1 MFPPGWPI
9 WWVLLNLCLSARGL
23 EIIDYDGKDVI
34 YKQGLSE
41 CTVTDEVLNTDTD
54 DAVDVQKLTPKF
66 KFCCKDTVA
75 CKLCL
80 VIDAELYIHVDND
93 KGSEDHS
100 GNDEEGY
107 GDPKASVTVCYKA
120 ALTMPTCKKV
130 EFTVN
135 QKTLNATMSMVI
147 YEPAGITFSS
157 NVLVYYLKPP
167 NLVGQNIVVPSLD
180 EVCSQRLQNH
190 TEECYV
196 ARVRSVINQAMN
208 RVELEFA
215 GGNMSLPSVCAKNE
229 KNGRCEALNRM
240 TIPLYSVTPCMCLEA
255 WQEDDKRPQRSL
267 SCPFTS
273 LFQKNVWQ
281 NVSVSVG
288 QGQMSNHGPML
299 LWKLSAPCRLEGEVW
314 PCTAG
319 LTENSCSEVKGF
331 RQQLENGTWRQNI
344 NGRWEKTEVFEDI
357 DPQLSQ
363 CVMVKVKGEGPLLG
377 PICYNKTG
385 RWRWSLLVVAVML
398 LVCLTALIFYLLHD
412 FVKRWVWSWHH
423 GGFVKIGRK
432 GHVVLLSPPDV
443 DNGVSEWVCRL
454 GSLLCNH
461 GFSVSVDQWSRKE
474 QCALGPLPWL
484 HSQLL
489 EVNSL
494 GGRVVLVLTH
504 KALERVEEWTHQ
516 HREVDNGLPQVWSPY
531 SDVFTASLSL
541 IQADNLLGKAG
552 ERFLLVKSDSFA
564 LQPLSGDKTLPE
576 LLQGLSLFQL
586 PYHTKSLLS
595 ELTVGGQRRPS
606 GGKTWTGYNLGCL

>member
-1 MFPPGWPI
+1 MQI
-9 WWVLLNLCLSARGL
+9 TTEHTNSLT
-23 EIIDYDGKDVI
+23 IISLFVPLF
-34 YKQGLSE
+34 LSE
-41 CTVTDEVLNTDTD
+41 V
-54 DAVDVQKLTPKF
+54 
-66 KFCCKDTVA
+66 
-75 CKLCL
+75 
-80 VIDAELYIHVDND
+80 
-93 KGSEDHS
+93 
-100 GNDEEGY
+100 
-107 GDPKASVTVCYKA
+107 
-120 ALTMPTCKKV
+120 
-130 EFTVN
+130 
-135 QKTLNATMSMVI
+135 
-147 YEPAGITFSS
+147 
-157 NVLVYYLKPP
+157 
-167 NLVGQNIVVPSLD
+167 
-180 EVCSQRLQNH
+180 
-190 TEECYV
+190 
-196 ARVRSVINQAMN
+196 
-208 RVELEFA
+208 
-215 GGNMSLPSVCAKNE
+215 
-229 KNGRCEALNRM
+229 
-240 TIPLYSVTPCMCLEA
+240 
-255 WQEDDKRPQRSL
+255 
-267 SCPFTS
+267 
-273 LFQKNVWQ
+273 
-281 NVSVSVG
+281 
-288 QGQMSNHGPML
+288 
-299 LWKLSAPCRLEGEVW
+299 
-314 PCTAG
+314 
-319 LTENSCSEVKGF
+319 
-331 RQQLENGTWRQNI
+331 
-344 NGRWEKTEVFEDI
+344 
-357 DPQLSQ
+357 
-363 CVMVKVKGEGPLLG
+363 
-377 PICYNKTG
+377 
-385 RWRWSLLVVAVML
+385 
-398 LVCLTALIFYLLHD
+398 
-412 FVKRWVWSWHH
+412 
-423 GGFVKIGRK
+423 GRK